1 MKPHRFSIPYSVV
14 EKLPPDERFIYYELN
29 RLAAS
34 EDTVDE
40 DFKIRLPK
48 GCLITSNL
56 RLAKLTD
63 QAYSKVAIA
72 MERLAEKGLIDIRS
86 IDSPEFQS
94 FYMVCVKEVFVDDEL
109 VRQSFGF

>member
-14 EKLPPDERFIYYELN
+14 EKLPPDERFVYYELN

-40 DFKIRLPK
+40 DFKINLPK

-56 RLAKLTD
+56 RLAKITD

-72 MERLAEKGLIDIRS
+72 MERLEEKGLIEIRS
-86 IDSPEFQS
+86 INSREFQS
-94 FYMVCVKEVFVDDEL
+94 FFMVCVKEMIADDEPAG
-109 VRQSFGF
+109 QSFAF